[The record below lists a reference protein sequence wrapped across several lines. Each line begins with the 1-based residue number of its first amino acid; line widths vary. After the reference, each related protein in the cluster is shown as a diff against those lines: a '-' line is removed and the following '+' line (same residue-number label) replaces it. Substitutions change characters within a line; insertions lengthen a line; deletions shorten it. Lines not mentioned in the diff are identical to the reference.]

1 MLRAYFFLLLFC
13 QIHGVSVAQSVQ
25 DLKDTLFFQQ
35 TETKEW
41 VNQEGMKTNLIKV
54 KAQLYAPPRIFIK
67 KDSLYKPTRVRVSF
81 SFERL
86 PEAIV
91 TEIDT
96 SENAGEYA
104 LTILKIYQLHV
115 NKMRSEFW
123 RSSFKKGQTL
133 QLKEIM
139 ERNFQDMVEMDLRFR
154 DETENGTTTERVRY
168 WSTLIQRELDA
179 IEKK

>member
-1 MLRAYFFLLLFC
+1 
-13 QIHGVSVAQSVQ
+13 
-25 DLKDTLFFQQ
+25 
-35 TETKEW
+35 
-41 VNQEGMKTNLIKV
+41 
-54 KAQLYAPPRIFIK
+54 
-67 KDSLYKPTRVRVSF
+67 
-81 SFERL
+81 
-86 PEAIV
+86 
-91 TEIDT
+91 
-96 SENAGEYA
+96 
-104 LTILKIYQLHV
+104 
-115 NKMRSEFW
+115 MRSEFW